1 MSADSASSGLAQDP
15 SRRRLLGGVAS
26 ALAASALPGTAF
38 AAISASR
45 YSTSAVVTGTEAWVS
60 AEGDGEDG
68 YFASWIVDGERR
80 AELHSASSGFRGH
93 GLAQHPQRLDQAV
106 MFARRPGTQA
116 LVLNLLDGS
125 VEQVIECTTGHH
137 MHGHGCFS
145 PDGQHLLTTESDYRT
160 GTGKLMVRNTV
171 NWQLEAEYL
180 THGIGPHDVHVMP
193 DGQSL
198 VVANGGLLTHP
209 DSGRKVLNLDT
220 MDPSLVY
227 LSLANGTLIS
237 QHRLPESKASIRH
250 LALADDGTVAIATQL
265 QRPAMHSHALVPL
278 AAIHKPG
285 QPLVTLQGPE
295 TLILKFNDY
304 MGSAALHNGERIAAF
319 SSPRGDLVA
328 FWHLDTHQLV
338 GYHAFFDVCGLT
350 VSRDQ
355 QYFVLSNSRGDVRM
369 IDVRSL
375 KEDRAMRR
383 SFAGRHWD
391 NHMFTFTLPDQSV

>member
-1 MSADSASSGLAQDP
+1 MSVNSVSQRLLQDP
-15 SRRRLLGGVAS
+15 SRRRLLGGVAGS
-26 ALAASALPGTAF
+26 LAASALLPG
-38 AAISASR
+38 SAWS
-45 YSTSAVVTGTEAWVS
+45 STLAGEQTTNAGSEVWIS
-60 AEGDGEDG
+60 AEGNGDDG
-68 YFASWIVDGERR
+68 YFASWIVDGEHR
-80 AELHSASSGFRGH
+80 ADVHSAISGFRGH
-93 GLAQHPQRLDQAV
+93 GLAQHPQRADIAV

-116 LVLNLLDGS
+116 LVINLLDGTVDS
-125 VEQVIECTTGHH
+125 VIDCAEGHH

-145 PDGQHLLTTESDYRT
+145 PDGQQLLTTESDYRS
-160 GTGKLMVRNTV
+160 GTGKLMVRNTR
-171 NWQLEAEYL
+171 NWQVEAEYL

-193 DGQSL
+193 DGKSL

-209 DSGRKVLNLDT
+209 DSGRKILNLDT

-227 LSLANGTLIS
+227 LSLYNGEVIS

-265 QRPAMHSHALVPL
+265 QRPAMSSNTLVPL
-278 AAIHKPG
+278 AAVHQPG
-285 QPLVTLQGPE
+285 QPLIALEGPDA
-295 TLILKFNDY
+295 LIHKFDDY
-304 MGSAALHNGERIAAF
+304 MGSTVLHNGERIAAF

-328 FWHLDTHQLV
+328 FWHLDSHQLV

-355 QYFVLSNSRGDVRM
+355 KYFVLSNSNGDVRM
-369 IDVRSL
+369 IDARSL